1 MSSPA
6 PREAPPGGHQADPAM
21 PAGLA
26 AWAAMVARFI
36 KRPIA
41 HRAKADEL
49 PGVTGTARLDRRTK
63 NLVKR
68 LAPGDIALIDH
79 RDMDRMSAEAL
90 IERQAGAV
98 VNVAASISGRYPNYG
113 PQLLMEAGIPLVD
126 EAGPDLFD
134 RVSEGTTVRLHE
146 GNLYVGEELVAKGRP
161 QTTETVQAAIAKAK
175 AGAAA
180 QLQAFVANTLEY
192 LTKEGGLLVDGIV
205 TPQLRTRI
213 EGRHVLVVVR
223 GHHHREDLATLRS
236 YIREFKPLMVA
247 VDGGAD
253 ALLEAGYQPHIIVG
267 DMDSVSDR
275 GLMCGAELVVHAYPD
290 GEAPGLARVKAL
302 GLDAVMCPAPGT
314 SEDVALLLADQKG
327 ASLIVAVGTHN
338 TLDEF
343 LDRGRGGFSST
354 FLTRLRVGGK
364 LVDAKG
370 VSRLYRPR
378 VSGWALMVL
387 VLAASVTVLIV
398 LAISPAGQVFLREI
412 STQWDVVR
420 YWFHGL
426 FS

>member
-1 MSSPA
+1 M
-6 PREAPPGGHQADPAM
+6 
-21 PAGLA
+21 LA
-26 AWAAMVARFI
+26 QFF
-36 KRPIA
+36 KLPLT
-41 HRAKADEL
+41 HRTKTEDL
-49 PGVTGTARLDRRTK
+49 PGIIGTARLDRRTK

-68 LAPGDIALIDH
+68 LSPGDIAIIDH
-79 RDMDRMSAEAL
+79 RDLDRLSADAL
-90 IERQAGAV
+90 IERQVAAV
-98 VNVAASISGRYPNYG
+98 VNVSASISGRYPNHG
-113 PQLLMEAGIPLVD
+113 PQVLVEAGIPLLD
-126 EAGPDLFD
+126 EAGPDVFT
-134 RVSEGTTVRLHE
+134 RVTEGTVVWLDGE
-146 GNLYVGEELVAKGRP
+146 DLYLGDEVIAKGRR
-161 QTTETVQAAIAKAK
+161 QTAESVQAAMEEAR

-192 LTKEGGLLVDGIV
+192 MTKEGGLLVDGIV

-236 YIREFKPLMVA
+236 YIREFKPLMVG

-253 ALLEAGYQPHIIVG
+253 TLLEAGYQPSLIVG

-290 GEAPGLARVKAL
+290 GQAPGLARVEEL
-302 GLDAVMCPAPGT
+302 GLSAVVCPAPGT
-314 SEDVALLLADQKG
+314 SEDVALLLVDQKG

-343 LDRGRGGFSST
+343 LDRDRAGFSST

-378 VSGWALMVL
+378 VSGWALAAL
-387 VLAASVTVLIV
+387 VLAASITVLIV
-398 LAISPAGQVFLREI
+398 LAISPAGQVLRRDLL
-412 STQWDVVR
+412 TQWDVVR
-420 YWFHGL
+420 YWISGL
-426 FS
+426 F

>member
-1 MSSPA
+1 M
-6 PREAPPGGHQADPAM
+6 
-21 PAGLA
+21 LA
-26 AWAAMVARFI
+26 QFF
-36 KRPIA
+36 KLPLA
-41 HRAKADEL
+41 HRTKTEDL
-49 PGVTGTARLDRRTK
+49 PGIIGTARLDRRTK

-68 LAPGDIALIDH
+68 LSPGDIAIIDH
-79 RDMDRMSAEAL
+79 RDLDRLSAEAL
-90 IERQAGAV
+90 IERQVAAV
-98 VNVAASISGRYPNYG
+98 VNVSASISGRYPNHG
-113 PQLLMEAGIPLVD
+113 PQLLVEAGIPLLD
-126 EAGPDLFD
+126 EAGPDVFT
-134 RVSEGTTVRLHE
+134 RVTEGTVVWLDGE
-146 GNLYVGEELVAKGRP
+146 DLYVGEEVIAKGRR
-161 QTTETVQAAIAKAK
+161 QTAESVQAAMEEAR

-192 LTKEGGLLVDGIV
+192 MTKEGGLLVDGIV

-253 ALLEAGYQPHIIVG
+253 TLLEAGYQPSLIVG

-275 GLMCGAELVVHAYPD
+275 GLQCGAELVVHAYPD
-290 GEAPGLARVKAL
+290 GKAPGLARVENL
-302 GLDAVMCPAPGT
+302 GLSAVVCPAPGT
-314 SEDVALLLADQKG
+314 SEDVALLLVDQKG

-343 LDRGRGGFSST
+343 LDRGRAGFSST

-378 VSGWALMVL
+378 VSGWALAAL
-387 VLAASVTVLIV
+387 VLAASITMLIV
-398 LAISPAGQVFLREI
+398 LAISPAGQVLRRDLL
-412 STQWDVVR
+412 TQWDVVR
-420 YWFHGL
+420 YWISGL
-426 FS
+426 F

>member
-1 MSSPA
+1 M
-6 PREAPPGGHQADPAM
+6 
-21 PAGLA
+21 LA
-26 AWAAMVARFI
+26 QFF
-36 KRPIA
+36 KLPLT
-41 HRAKADEL
+41 HRTKTEDL
-49 PGVTGTARLDRRTK
+49 PGIIGTARLDRRTK

-68 LAPGDIALIDH
+68 LSPGDIAIIDH
-79 RDMDRMSAEAL
+79 RDLDRLSAEAL
-90 IERQAGAV
+90 IERQVAAV
-98 VNVAASISGRYPNYG
+98 VNVSASISGRYPNHG
-113 PQLLMEAGIPLVD
+113 PQLLVEAGIPLLD
-126 EAGPDLFD
+126 EAGPDVFT
-134 RVSEGTTVRLHE
+134 RVTEGTTVWLDGE
-146 GNLYVGEELVAKGRP
+146 DLYLGDEVIAKGRR
-161 QTTETVQAAIAKAK
+161 QTAESVQAAMEEAR

-192 LTKEGGLLVDGIV
+192 MTKEGGLLVDGIV

-253 ALLEAGYQPHIIVG
+253 TLLEAGYQPSLIVG

-275 GLMCGAELVVHAYPD
+275 GLQCGAELVVHAYPD
-290 GEAPGLARVKAL
+290 GKAPGLARVENL
-302 GLDAVMCPAPGT
+302 GLSAVVCPAPGT
-314 SEDVALLLADQKG
+314 SEDVALLLVDQKG

-343 LDRGRGGFSST
+343 LDRGRAGFSST

-378 VSGWALMVL
+378 VSGWALAAL
-387 VLAASVTVLIV
+387 VLAASITMLIV
-398 LAISPAGQVFLREI
+398 LAISPAGQVLRRDLL
-412 STQWDVVR
+412 TQWDVVR
-420 YWFHGL
+420 YWISGL
-426 FS
+426 F